1 MKKEDALIVLKKYTK
16 QEDCLFCQKYGRV
29 TTDKINFAP
38 LLNRALYTKYSQ
50 SQWNGKKYEDLFS
63 TKPVSWVIQ
72 FKDQLTFE
80 DLDEFLKR
88 FYPKSD
94 HQSKFDQLLEY
105 YKYHKDVPRMF
116 LTRVSD
122 LAIYFYEKKNTL
134 DRQSIERQNSCWAF
148 LLKML
153 VIVPVIIQKQLEY
166 EKLKEDIKVLNSITQ
181 QTQVSSLSLLRE
193 ILKSKAS
200 DEIINIDATWM
211 TMNQQQQQK
220 CQHPPNLK
228 LLKQLISKNTQYYKD
243 KQNIYVAGISK
254 KAIQNSPQQKG
265 HLKTLSKETSQKS
278 LLSSNKIINN
288 SNGDTDLQKF
298 LKQQILGFNHA
309 NPCISSS
316 KQSSAK
322 ANHISNYQSKQN
334 SIHYITSTRSISSE
348 QLKLIQSQQPLKQ
361 SNSPN
366 LVIPSHKKSQTQ
378 THYTEINSP
387 NKHQKQA
394 SIKMHTNMGQDLKQ
408 QLTHTKSPEKLFKI
422 YTTQSSVPL
431 SANININ
438 INQLNMNNLNLKT
451 PFQQYKAMLDSPKM
465 NTKQKTQSNF
475 ETQRITSAQKSSSSQ
490 KKTQIS
496 VQQLYVQ
503 KIKTKNKTM
512 KK

>member
-1 MKKEDALIVLKKYTK
+1 MKKGDALINLKKYT
-16 QEDCLFCQKYGRV
+16 QEEDCLFCQKYGRV

-50 SQWNGKKYEDLFS
+50 SQWNGRKYEDLFS
-63 TKPVSWVIQ
+63 TKPISWVIK
-72 FKDQLTFE
+72 FKDRLTFE
-80 DLDEFLKR
+80 DYDEFLKR
-88 FYPKSD
+88 FYPQSD
-94 HQSKFDQLLEY
+94 QPMKFEQLLEY
-105 YKYHKDVPRMF
+105 YKYHKDIPRMF
-116 LTRVSD
+116 MPRVSD
-122 LAIYFYEKKNTL
+122 LAIYFYEKKK
-134 DRQSIERQNSCWAF
+134 QIEYRKIKF
-148 LLKML
+148 ML
-153 VIVPVIIQKQLEY
+153 GIPVEDASNCTQY

-181 QTQVSSLSLLRE
+181 QTQVSSLSVLRE

-211 TMNQQQQQK
+211 TMTQQQQQK
-220 CQHPPNLK
+220 SQYPPNLK
-228 LLKQLISKNTQYYKD
+228 LLKQLISKNTQFYKD
-243 KQNIYVAGISK
+243 KQNIYAAGISK
-254 KAIQNSPQQKG
+254 RPVQKSPQQKG
-265 HLKTLSKETSQKS
+265 HLKTLSKDTSQKS
-278 LLSSNKIINN
+278 LVSSNKLINS

-298 LKQQILGFNHA
+298 LKQQILTVNHA
-309 NPCISSS
+309 NPCLFSS
-316 KQSSAK
+316 KQSGK

-366 LVIPSHKKSQTQ
+366 LVIPTHKKSQTQ

-387 NKHQKQA
+387 NKHQKQL
-394 SIKMHTNMGQDLKQ
+394 SMKMHTNMGQDVKQ
-408 QLTHTKSPEKLFKI
+408 SLTHTKSSEKLFKI
-422 YTTQSSVPL
+422 YTSQSSVPL

-438 INQLNMNNLNLKT
+438 INQLNMNNLNIKT
-451 PFQQYKAMLDSPKM
+451 PFQQYKAMLESPKI
-465 NTKQKTQSNF
+465 NSKQKTQSNI
-475 ETQRITSAQKSSSSQ
+475 ETQRITSAQKSASSQ

-503 KIKTKNKTM
+503 KIKPKSKTM

>member
-1 MKKEDALIVLKKYTK
+1 MKKDEALIILKKYITE
-16 QEDCLFCQKYGRV
+16 EDCLFCQKYGRV

-72 FKDQLTFE
+72 FKDRLTFE
-80 DLDEFLKR
+80 DYDEFLKR

-94 HQSKFDQLLEY
+94 QQSKFDQLLEY
-105 YKYHKDVPRMF
+105 YKYHKDIPRMF
-116 LTRVSD
+116 LPRVSD
-122 LAIYFYEKKNTL
+122 LAIYFYEKKK
-134 DRQSIERQNSCWAF
+134 QIEYRKIKF
-148 LLKML
+148 ML
-153 VIVPVIIQKQLEY
+153 GIPVDDASNCTQY

-211 TMNQQQQQK
+211 TMNQQQQQQQK
-220 CQHPPNLK
+220 SQYPPNLK
-228 LLKQLISKNTQYYKD
+228 LLKQLISKNTQFYKD

-254 KAIQNSPQQKG
+254 KSIQNSPQQKG
-265 HLKTLSKETSQKS
+265 HLKTLSKEISQKS
-278 LLSSNKIINN
+278 LVSSNKIINN

-298 LKQQILGFNHA
+298 LKQQILSQNHA

-316 KQSSAK
+316 KQSAK
-322 ANHISNYQSKQN
+322 ANQISNYQSKQN

-348 QLKLIQSQQPLKQ
+348 QLKFIQSQQPLKQ
-361 SNSPN
+361 INSPN
-366 LVIPSHKKSQTQ
+366 LIIPTHKKSQTQ

-387 NKHQKQA
+387 NKYSKQI
-394 SIKMHTNMGQDLKQ
+394 SLKMHTNMGQDLKQ
-408 QLTHTKSPEKLFKI
+408 QLIQTKSSEKLFKI

-431 SANININ
+431 STNININ
-438 INQLNMNNLNLKT
+438 INQLNMNNLNIKT
-451 PFQQYKAMLDSPKM
+451 PFQQYKAMLDSPKI
-465 NTKQKTQSNF
+465 NSKQKTQSNI
-475 ETQRITSAQKSSSSQ
+475 ETQRITSAQKSTSSQ

-503 KIKTKNKTM
+503 KIKSKNKMM